1 MLRNA
6 SRECGSRPPLG
17 LWAVFVSSVLIGAL
31 QPPLLSGQGSVRPE
45 AILYLAAREFL
56 QDLEATSVADEYR
69 CDARVYRAYG
79 LPIRCGSLDWP
90 RPSLRPVAEALGIP
104 LVEAERAC
112 SGHDRMG
119 DGPLHLSPGQFDSSD
134 SAWFVVTEG
143 CGGMDGS
150 EAALHVVRLR
160 RGESGWT
167 VWEARPLRGPG

>member
-1 MLRNA
+1 MLRNT
-6 SRECGSRPPLG
+6 SRKFGIGSPLG
-17 LWAVFVSSVLIGAL
+17 PWAAFVSCVLIGAL

-45 AILYLAAREFL
+45 AVLYLAAKEFL

-112 SGHDRMG
+112 PGHERVG
-119 DGPLHLSPGQFDSSD
+119 DVPLHLSPAQLDSSD

-150 EAALHVVRLR
+150 EAALYVVRLR
-160 RGESGWT
+160 REESGWT
-167 VWEARPLRGPG
+167 VWEARTLRGPG